1 MDQDQV
7 QRVGLLP
14 ANQVKLVKTNR
25 GLTKAFISRTIIQS
39 RAWYLYVCRYV
50 LYYNAGW
57 AAVAASIAFE
67 PSNPSSY
74 SCSNW
79 EASAFG
85 LQDKCVSSSLF
96 LEDVAAQNH
105 SGVSGVLQVH
115 LSNYLLSLRHRR

>member
-14 ANQVKLVKTNR
+14 ANQVKLVKINR

-39 RAWYLYVCRYV
+39 RAWYL
-50 LYYNAGW
+50 
-57 AAVAASIAFE
+57 
-67 PSNPSSY
+67 
-74 SCSNW
+74 NW

>member
-39 RAWYLYVCRYV
+39 RAWYL
-50 LYYNAGW
+50 
-57 AAVAASIAFE
+57 
-67 PSNPSSY
+67 SY

-96 LEDVAAQNH
+96 LIPRGCGSPE
-105 SGVSGVLQVH
+105 
-115 LSNYLLSLRHRR
+115 SLRSVWRASSSPV